1 MTGSPVF
8 LCFLAPL
15 NQLFLSN
22 FGWRG
27 SFLILGALML
37 NCCVAGALMRPI
49 PSPSV
54 PSVENGSQ
62 KGREAGSQGT
72 KLKSNCSSRV
82 KIVDLSLFKDPGF
95 IIYLIGNSMFFFGAY
110 APIVFLSSYAVSQGV
125 DEFSAA
131 SLLSIMGFVDM
142 FTRPGTG
149 LLANTKWIRPRIQ
162 YFLSFAMVFN
172 GTCHLLCPLAN
183 SYASLVV
190 YAAFFGIGFG
200 MVFALI
206 FECLMDIMG
215 PLRFPKAIGL
225 VTIIECCPMLLGPP
239 MAGELRSVHHTHHI
253 KVQRQLVPRCLDFD
267 SVSFSSS
274 SLL

>member
-15 NQLFLSN
+15 NQYFLYN

-27 SFLILGALML
+27 SFRILGALLL
-37 NCCVAGALMRPI
+37 NCCVAGALMRPL
-49 PSPSV
+49 PAAGGASA
-54 PSVENGSQ
+54 ENKPQ
-62 KGREAGSQGT
+62 KDREAGSQGT
-72 KLKSNCSSRV
+72 TLKSSCLSRV
-82 KIVDLSLFKDPGF
+82 NVVDLSLFKDRGF
-95 IIYLIGNSMFFFGAY
+95 VIYLVGNAMFFFGAY
-110 APIVFLSSYAVSQGV
+110 APIVFLSAYAISRDV

-142 FTRPGTG
+142 FIRPATG
-149 LLANTKWIRPRIQ
+149 LLANTRWIRPRIQ

-172 GTCHLLCPLAN
+172 GACHLLCPLAT
-183 SYASLVV
+183 SYAGLVV

-206 FECLMDIMG
+206 FECLMDLMG
-215 PLRFPKAIGL
+215 PQRFPKAIGL

-239 MAGELRSVHHTHHI
+239 IAGEMDIQFTPHASPEI
-253 KVQRQLVPRCLDFD
+253 CFAIPI
-267 SVSFSSS
+267 
-274 SLL
+274 